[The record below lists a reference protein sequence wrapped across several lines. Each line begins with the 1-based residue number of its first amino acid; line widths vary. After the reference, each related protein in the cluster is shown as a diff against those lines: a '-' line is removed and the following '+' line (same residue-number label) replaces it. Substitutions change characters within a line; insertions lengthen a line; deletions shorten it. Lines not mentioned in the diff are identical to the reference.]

1 MHLNLRRDLGEEEP
15 MKGETGTA
23 VRPRFAG
30 WPKPA
35 FAFFS
40 GLKKDNSKA
49 FFEAHRQVYEAQ
61 VRQPMESLLA
71 ELERDIGPGLAGKIF
86 RLNRDLRFSPD
97 KRPYK
102 EHVGAVF
109 MSNAR
114 ANGVY
119 LQISA
124 DGLYVAI
131 GCHEMAP
138 DQLTRYRDAV
148 AGKGGEKLARMVA
161 ALLEDGYQIGEPHF
175 KRVPAGYQA
184 DHPQADLLRR
194 NGLMASRN
202 WKPGPWLHSAEA
214 KDRVRGA
221 LDDSKPLTSWLETQ
235 VGPSRVPARHVR

>member
-1 MHLNLRRDLGEEEP
+1 
-15 MKGETGTA
+15 MKAEAGTM

-35 FAFFS
+35 LRFFR
-40 GLKKDNSKA
+40 GLKQDNSKA
-49 FFEAHRQVYEAQ
+49 YFEANRQVYEEQ
-61 VRQPMESLLA
+61 VRQPMETLVA
-71 ELERDIGPGLAGKIF
+71 ELERDVGPGLTSKIF

-102 EHVGAVF
+102 EHLGAFF
-109 MSNAR
+109 MSSAR

-119 LQISA
+119 LQISD
-124 DGLYVAI
+124 DGLYIAV

-138 DQLTRYRDAV
+138 DQLTRFRDAV
-148 AGKGGEKLARMVA
+148 AATAGSKLARIVD
-161 ALLEDGYQIGEPHF
+161 ALLEDGYQVGEPHF

-184 DHPQADLLRR
+184 DHPRADLLRR

-202 WKPGPWLHSAEA
+202 WTPGAWLHSAEA

-221 LDDSKPLTSWLETQ
+221 IADSKPLTSWLETQ
-235 VGPSRVPARHVR
+235 VGPSRLPPRPTR